1 MIRKR
6 IKGDFILDF
15 ETSNK
20 ERFTISF
27 NNIRNIEKDMKDEKK
42 LKIIQDSVFNKEL
55 VLIVDNRKKLL
66 DDIKKFWQLNKEIQ
80 EANQNLLKGSITNKT
95 T

>member
-1 MIRKR
+1 V
-6 IKGDFILDF
+6 LDF

-20 ERFTISF
+20 ERFIITF
-27 NNIRNIEKDMKDEKK
+27 NKIRNIEKDMKDEKK

-66 DDIKKFWQLNKEIQ
+66 DDIKKFWQLNKEIFD
-80 EANQNLLKGSITNKT
+80 ANQNTLKGSVTTKT
-95 T
+95 V

>member
-1 MIRKR
+1 M
-6 IKGDFILDF
+6 LDF

-20 ERFTISF
+20 ERFIITF
-27 NNIRNIEKDMKDEKK
+27 NKIRNIEKDMKDEKK

-66 DDIKKFWQLNKEIQ
+66 DDIKKFWQLNKEIFD
-80 EANQNLLKGSITNKT
+80 ANQNTLKGSVTTKT
-95 T
+95 V

>member
-1 MIRKR
+1 M
-6 IKGDFILDF
+6 LDF

-20 ERFTISF
+20 ERFIITF
-27 NNIRNIEKDMKDEKK
+27 NKIRNIEKDMKDEKK

-66 DDIKKFWQLNKEIQ
+66 DDIKKFWQLNKEIFD
-80 EANQNLLKGSITNKT
+80 ANQNMLKGSVTTKT
-95 T
+95 V